1 MSDNVTLSDI
11 ICFVMRYRAQRQFVV
26 VCCQNSKMPAKP
38 TWYGRLDQIV
48 AEVSAL
54 AQPWIDRHMVQE
66 ILQVRPRRAQ
76 QILQPC
82 LSGKVG
88 NSGVASRESFVE
100 HLKTLASGEDSF
112 YEQRRRQRFA
122 QTITA
127 WSQLRRQQPQVLIE
141 APSQITA
148 QEFATLPQGVE
159 LGPGMLSIRFSTTQ
173 EALEKLLALAM
184 AIGRD
189 FGEFE
194 RR

>member
-1 MSDNVTLSDI
+1 MVSW
-11 ICFVMRYRAQRQFVV
+11 
-26 VCCQNSKMPAKP
+26 QNNKVPAKP
-38 TWYGRLDQIV
+38 IWYGRLDEIV

-54 AQPWIDRHMVQE
+54 TQPWIDRHMVQE
-66 ILQVRPRRAQ
+66 ILHVRPRRAQ

-88 NSGVASRESFVE
+88 NSGVASRESFLE
-100 HLKTLASGEDSF
+100 HLKALASGEDSF

-122 QTITA
+122 QTLTG
-127 WSQLRRQQPQVLIE
+127 WRQVRLQQPQVLIE
-141 APSQITA
+141 APSQITD

-159 LGPGMLSIRFSTTQ
+159 LGPGRLSIRFSTTQ

-194 RR
+194 RRTGAENG